1 MARTP
6 RRAYDRGVAPRIRFL
21 RARAGHRLAYATDGS
36 GPALVL
42 PAWWVSH
49 VERDL
54 GDPGFRRFFARLA
67 DGFTVVRYDRLGTGL
82 SDRERA
88 DFTLEQ
94 EVSDLDAV
102 IGELGVDRC
111 SLLGVS
117 CGGPTAVEYA
127 ARHPERVERLLL
139 FGSYAHGEALGRP
152 ELRAALVALV
162 RASWGV
168 GAKTL
173 SDIFTPEATAEE
185 ARRFA
190 SEQVH
195 AASADMAA
203 RLLQLVYEMDVRDA
217 VERVDAPTLVMHRR
231 GDRAVRFE
239 QGRELAARLRGAT
252 FLPVDGLSHPPWQG
266 DVDGALG
273 PLLAFCHGV
282 PTPVPP
288 AAPAGDPELRRDGDV
303 WTVRYAD
310 RTAHLKHTRGLSDL
324 ATLVSR
330 PGHAFL
336 ALELMGAG
344 PAEAQLG
351 ADPALDER
359 ARAEYRQ
366 RLEDLDR
373 SLADALAANRPAR
386 AAALEAERD
395 AILRELRAATGLG
408 GRARTL
414 GDAKERARKAVS
426 SRIREAIDRLRE
438 VHPELGRHLEAAVAT
453 GTQCVYD
460 PGRRGGGEPAAR

>member
-1 MARTP
+1 M
-6 RRAYDRGVAPRIRFL
+6 APRIRFL

-54 GDPGFRRFFARLA
+54 ADPGFRRFFTRLA
-67 DGFTVVRYDRLGTGL
+67 ERFTVVRYDRLGTGL
-82 SDRERA
+82 SDRERS

-94 EVSDLDAV
+94 EVADLDAV
-102 IGELGVDRC
+102 VGELAVDRC
-111 SLLGVS
+111 TLLGVS
-117 CGGPTAVEYA
+117 CGGPTAIEYA
-127 ARHPERVERLLL
+127 ARHPERVERLAL

-185 ARRFA
+185 ARHFA

-195 AASADMAA
+195 AASAEMAA
-203 RLLQLVYEMDVRDA
+203 RLLQLVYEMDVRGA
-217 VERVDAPTLVMHRR
+217 VERVAAPALVMHRR
-231 GDRAVRFE
+231 GDRAVRFD

-252 FLPVDGLSHPPWQG
+252 FVPLEGLSHPPWQG
-266 DVDGALG
+266 DGDPALSA
-273 PLLAFCHGV
+273 LFAFCQGEA
-282 PTPVPP
+282 TATTAAG
-288 AAPAGDPELRRDGDV
+288 AAPASHPELRRDGDV

-310 RTAHLKHTRGLSDL
+310 RTAHVKHARGLADL
-324 ATLVSR
+324 ATLVAR
-330 PGHAFL
+330 PGHAFA
-336 ALELMGAG
+336 ALELMGGGA
-344 PAEAQLG
+344 AEAQLG

-359 ARAEYRQ
+359 ARVEYRE
-366 RLEDLDR
+366 RLDEIDR
-373 SLADALAANRPAR
+373 SLADALAADLPAR

-395 AILRELRAATGLG
+395 AILHELRAATGLG
-408 GRARTL
+408 GRPRAL
-414 GDAKERARKAVS
+414 GDARERARKAVS

-438 VHPELGRHLEAAVAT
+438 AHPELGRHLEAAVAT
-453 GTQCVYD
+453 GTHCSYD
-460 PGRRGGGEPAAR
+460 PGRRGGGEPAPR

>member
-1 MARTP
+1 M
-6 RRAYDRGVAPRIRFL
+6 APRIRFL
-21 RARAGHRLAYATDGS
+21 RARGGHRLAYATDGS

-49 VERDL
+49 VERDFN
-54 GDPGFRRFFARLA
+54 DPGFRRFFTRLA
-67 DGFTVVRYDRLGTGL
+67 THFTVVRYDRLGTGL

-94 EVSDLDAV
+94 EVADLDAV
-102 IGELGVDRC
+102 VGELAVERC

-117 CGGPTAVEYA
+117 CGAPTAVEYA
-127 ARHPERVERLLL
+127 ARHPERVERLVL

-168 GAKTL
+168 GAKAL

-217 VERVDAPTLVMHRR
+217 VERVDAPALVMHRR
-231 GDRAVRFE
+231 GDRAVRFD
-239 QGRELAARLRGAT
+239 QGRDLAARLRGAT
-252 FLPVDGLSHPPWQG
+252 FVPLDGLSHPPWQG
-266 DVDGALG
+266 DSEPALSA
-273 PLLAFCHGV
+273 LLAFCEREATAV
-282 PTPVPP
+282 ST

-310 RTAHLKHTRGLSDL
+310 RTAHVKHARGLSDL
-324 ATLVSR
+324 ATLVAR
-330 PGHAFL
+330 PGHAFS
-336 ALELMGAG
+336 ALELMGG
-344 PAEAQLG
+344 GTAEAQLG
-351 ADPALDER
+351 ADPALDDR
-359 ARAEYRQ
+359 ARAEYRG
-366 RLEDLDR
+366 RLEDIDR
-373 SLADALAANRPAR
+373 SLADAMAANRPAR
-386 AAALEAERD
+386 AAELEAERE
-395 AILRELRAATGLG
+395 AILRELRAATGLA
-408 GRARTL
+408 GRPRAL

-438 VHPELGRHLEAAVAT
+438 AHPELGRHLEAAVAT
-453 GTQCVYD
+453 GTHCVYD
-460 PGRRGGGEPAAR
+460 PQRRGGEPAPR